1 MMEVVFVRVEQKN
14 LEVEDKMELIGER
27 LHKDKKMGRT
37 LKPTE
42 ETLIELIGVLR
53 ELIKTIKWK
62 KNLI

>member
-1 MMEVVFVRVEQKN
+1 
-14 LEVEDKMELIGER
+14 MELIGER